1 MASKKVCTI
10 ILNWNNWRHT
20 TECLDSLVAAT
31 ICPDTI
37 IVCDNGSIDES
48 LDRICDWIKERGKR
62 VFQIAD
68 DKSIA
73 FDFNGYKSSFVLIKN
88 TINLGYSGGNN
99 QGISYALAAQQFDF
113 IWILNNDTL
122 VAQDCLEKLVLCAKE
137 SEAGI
142 IGSTIVYSSNPEK
155 VQCAGGCRY
164 SPITSIFHHVMGG
177 KPLARV
183 LEIQSQPE
191 IDYIYGA
198 SLFIRTEVFEKCGLL
213 NEEFFLFYE
222 EMDFCRRARAS
233 GYRLFWCQES
243 IVQHK
248 VSQSVGSPEC
258 DDKEKKIKAN
268 YHENLSTLLYT
279 KLHHKN
285 ILFFVMVFR
294 FFGKLA
300 KIAVRREWYLAK
312 PLISAYQDFM
322 DKRSEDSS
330 PA

>member
-1 MASKKVCTI
+1 
-10 ILNWNNWRHT
+10 
-20 TECLDSLVAAT
+20 
-31 ICPDTI
+31 
-37 IVCDNGSIDES
+37 
-48 LDRICDWIKERGKR
+48 
-62 VFQIAD
+62 
-68 DKSIA
+68 
-73 FDFNGYKSSFVLIKN
+73 
-88 TINLGYSGGNN
+88 
-99 QGISYALAAQQFDF
+99 
-113 IWILNNDTL
+113 
-122 VAQDCLEKLVLCAKE
+122 
-137 SEAGI
+137 
-142 IGSTIVYSSNPEK
+142 
-155 VQCAGGCRY
+155 
-164 SPITSIFHHVMGG
+164 MGG

-222 EMDFCRRARAS
+222 EMDFCRRARAK

-243 IVQHK
+243 IVQHR

-285 ILFFVMVFR
+285 ILFLVMVFR
-294 FFGKLA
+294 FFGKLT

-330 PA
+330 SA

>member
-1 MASKKVCTI
+1 MTLEKVCVI
-10 ILNWNNWRHT
+10 VVNWNNWRHT
-20 TECLDSLVAAT
+20 LECLDSLMEA
-31 ICPDTI
+31 IPCPDSI
-37 IVCDNGSIDES
+37 IVCDNGSTDDSVEKILQWAISKGE
-48 LDRICDWIKERGKR
+48 KP
-62 VFQIAD
+62 FQIAG
-68 DKSIA
+68 DKSIFFRSTDNLA
-73 FDFNGYKSSFVLIKN
+73 SLVLITN
-88 TINLGYSGGNN
+88 SSNLGYSGGNN
-99 QGISYALAAQQFDF
+99 CGIRYVLTQHQFDF

-122 VAQDCLEKLVLCAKE
+122 VAEDCLEKLLSCAQK

-155 VQCAGGCRY
+155 IQCAGGCRY
-164 SPITSIFHHVMGG
+164 SPITSIFHPVMGG
-177 KPLARV
+177 KPLARA
-183 LEIQSQPE
+183 LEIQNQPE

-222 EMDFCRRARAS
+222 EMDFCRRARAA
-233 GYRLFWCQES
+233 GYGLFWCQES